1 MTPRVPVG
9 VSACLIG
16 QPVRYDGGH
25 KRDDILI
32 DRLGAF
38 VRFVPVCPEVEMG
51 LGTPRETLR
60 LVRRGDEN
68 RLIMANGEDHTATM
82 RAYARQRVD
91 ELAGEELCGY
101 VLKRRSPSCGL
112 SDLAVYDEETV
123 VARDGRG
130 LFADALVTRWPNL
143 PVVEESGL
151 LAEDEL
157 EHFLERVQAL
167 GRWRA
172 LGRTAWSI
180 GDLVAFHTTHKLVL
194 RAHSL
199 SRYRELGRLVASGAQ
214 YERRA
219 LADEYE
225 AQFMAAMAQPATRK
239 THADALSHAMGHLR
253 GRIDE
258 TSRAVA
264 IDLIEQF
271 RLGRVPLGDPLA
283 CLRECASRGGVTYLE
298 GQVYLE
304 RRPIEPLARPSA

>member
-25 KRDDILI
+25 KRDDTLI

-38 VRFVPVCPEVEMG
+38 VRFVPVCPEVELG

-68 RLIMANGEDHTATM
+68 RLIMANGEDHTAAM
-82 RAYARQRVD
+82 RAYARQRVE
-91 ELAGEELCGY
+91 ELAGDELCGY

-112 SDLAVYDEETV
+112 SDLAVYDDEAI

-143 PVVEESGL
+143 PVVEEHQ
-151 LAEDEL
+151 LADEAEL
-157 EHFLERVQAL
+157 EHFVERVEAL
-167 GRWRA
+167 ARWRD
-172 LGRTAWSI
+172 LGRTAWAL
-180 GDLVAFHTTHKLVL
+180 GDLVAFHTSHKLLL

-199 SRYRELGRLVASGAQ
+199 SRYRELGRLVAVGAE

-219 LADEYE
+219 LAGEYE

-239 THADALSHAMGHLR
+239 THADALSHAMGHFR

-258 TSRAVA
+258 MSRAVA
-264 IDLIEQF
+264 TDLIERF
-271 RLGRVPLGDPLA
+271 RLGRVPLAEPLA
-283 CLRECASRGGVTYLE
+283 CLHELASRCGVTYLE
-298 GQVYLE
+298 GQVYFE
-304 RRPIEPLARPSA
+304 PRPIGPLAHPPA